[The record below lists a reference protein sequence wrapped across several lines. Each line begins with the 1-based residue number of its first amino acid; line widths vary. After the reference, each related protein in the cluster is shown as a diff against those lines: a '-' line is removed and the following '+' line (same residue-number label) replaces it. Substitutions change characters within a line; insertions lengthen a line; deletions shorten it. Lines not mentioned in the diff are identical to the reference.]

1 MKEEYNSDPSD
12 TGSDSGPGEEEGSG
26 SEAEEKKRVKAEKR
40 EQKAARKKTS
50 APRKEKGE
58 GKAKKKTK
66 LPGQPKRP
74 MSAYF
79 LWLNSE
85 GRDKIKVYFSV
96 HHIHVL
102 ISFIIGGEPRL
113 WCDRGVKEGWGDVG
127 KD

>member
-1 MKEEYNSDPSD
+1 MQRRSTILIQVTLAATQVQERRRVQ
-12 TGSDSGPGEEEGSG
+12 
-26 SEAEEKKRVKAEKR
+26 ALKKRVKAEKR
-40 EQKAARKKTS
+40 EQKSAKKNTS

-85 GRDKIKVYFSV
+85 GRDKIKVDFSV
-96 HHIHVL
+96 HHIRV
-102 ISFIIGGEPRL
+102 
-113 WCDRGVKEGWGDVG
+113 
-127 KD
+127 